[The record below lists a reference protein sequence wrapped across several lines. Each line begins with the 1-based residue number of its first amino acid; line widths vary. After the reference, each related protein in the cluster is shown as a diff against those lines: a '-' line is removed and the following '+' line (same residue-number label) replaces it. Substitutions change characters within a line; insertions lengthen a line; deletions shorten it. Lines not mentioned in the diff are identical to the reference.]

1 MRSGLSD
8 LRTKQVAVVGS
19 LHVDL
24 VLKTERLP
32 STGETVMGKEMV
44 TAPGGKGLNQA
55 VGLARLGC
63 RSFMIGM
70 VGDDF
75 FGRWLI
81 ERGRERGVS
90 VDGVGTAQG
99 TPTGTALIVV
109 DSRGRNL
116 IAVHPGAD
124 ERLDAGHVRSFADAI
139 RSSAAL
145 LTQFEVPRDAAEE
158 ALRTARKNGVLTVL
172 NPAPFRK
179 THADL
184 VSEADYV
191 VPNEVEAYQ
200 LTGVK
205 VRSIGDVVRAGRAI
219 VRSGARAA
227 VITLGRRGSLLVNE
241 TGSYHV
247 RAFRVRAVDTTGA
260 GDAFCA
266 ALVFALTSGISK
278 VEALTFANAA
288 AAIATTRLGAQEAM
302 PTLYEVLDLAVRRSN
317 GARLKGLFSGTFGGR
332 SWTPLGEEDQS
343 AGSPTD
349 RV

>member
-1 MRSGLSD
+1 LSGRRAD
-8 LRTKQVAVVGS
+8 QVAVVGS

-24 VLKTERLP
+24 VLRTDRLP
-32 STGETVMGKEMV
+32 STGETVMGREMV

-90 VDGVGTAQG
+90 MEGVGTAQG

-109 DSRGRNL
+109 DSRGRNI

-124 ERLDAGHVRSFADAI
+124 ERLDAGHVRSFAEAI
-139 RSSAAL
+139 RSSKAL
-145 LTQFEVPRDAAEE
+145 LVQFEVPRDAVEE
-158 ALRTARKNGVLTVL
+158 ALRIARGSGVLTVL
-172 NPAPFRK
+172 NPAPFRR

-184 VSEADYV
+184 VSEADFV
-191 VPNEVEAYQ
+191 VPNEVEASQ
-200 LTGVK
+200 LTGIRI
-205 VRSIGDVVRAGRAI
+205 RSVGDAVRAGRAI
-219 VRSGARAA
+219 VRSGPRAA
-227 VITLGRRGSLLVNE
+227 VVTLGRRGSVLVDE

-247 RAFRVRAVDTTGA
+247 RSFKVRAVDTTGA
-260 GDAFCA
+260 GDAFCSA
-266 ALVFALTSGISK
+266 LAFALVSGIPK

-288 AAIATTRLGAQEAM
+288 AAITTTRLGAQEAM
-302 PTLYEVLDLAVRRSN
+302 PTLEEVLDLAGRRAN
-317 GARLKGLFSGTFGGR
+317 GARLRGLLSKPPEKTPGRDSRALSGGTG
-332 SWTPLGEEDQS
+332 PPADL
-343 AGSPTD
+343 
-349 RV
+349 

>member
-1 MRSGLSD
+1 LGFRGE
-8 LRTKQVAVVGS
+8 RQVAVVGS

-24 VLKTERLP
+24 VLRAERLP

-63 RSFMIGM
+63 KSFMIGM

-90 VDGVGTAQG
+90 MDGVGTAQG

-109 DSRGRNL
+109 DSKGRNI

-124 ERLDAGHVRSFADAI
+124 EKLDASHVRSFADAI
-139 RSSAAL
+139 RSSTAL
-145 LTQFEVPRDAAEE
+145 LAQFEVPRDAVEE
-158 ALRTARKNGVLTVL
+158 ALRIARGSGVMTVL
-172 NPAPFRK
+172 NPAPFRR

-184 VSEADYV
+184 ISEADYV
-191 VPNEVEAYQ
+191 VPNEVEASQ
-200 LTGVK
+200 LTGIK
-205 VRSIGDVVRAGRAI
+205 VRSVGDAVRAGRAI

-241 TGSYHV
+241 TGSFHV
-247 RAFRVRAVDTTGA
+247 RAFRVKAVDTTGA

-266 ALVFALTSGISK
+266 ALAFALISGIPK

-288 AAIATTRLGAQEAM
+288 AAITTTRLGAQEAM
-302 PTLYEVLDLAVRRSN
+302 PTLEEVLELAGRRAN
-317 GARLKGLFSGTFGGR
+317 GARLRDLLSKTPGGHSGAL
-332 SWTPLGEEDQS
+332 SGEGDLS
-343 AGSPTD
+343 AD
-349 RV
+349 L